1 MEKVQWRELRRGSEV
16 LRRLPVVLEYDGV
29 NVGVI
34 LSIEYYNKLV
44 KGYKQNDAKLSLY
57 NPPTNKAGDRVLV
70 RQGKRLV
77 EAIVPELDGDGNQ
90 LPIQS

>member
-1 MEKVQWRELRRGSEV
+1 MEKIQWRELRRGGEV

-44 KGYKQNDAKLSLY
+44 KGYKQNDA
-57 NPPTNKAGDRVLV
+57 NG
-70 RQGKRLV
+70 G
-77 EAIVPELDGDGNQ
+77 G
-90 LPIQS
+90 

>member
-1 MEKVQWRELRRGSEV
+1 MEKIQWRELRRGGEV

-34 LSIEYYNKLV
+34 LSIESYNKLV

-57 NPPTNKAGDRVLV
+57 LKGGSDAF
-70 RQGKRLV
+70 K
-77 EAIVPELDGDGNQ
+77 
-90 LPIQS
+90 

>member
-57 NPPTNKAGDRVLV
+57 NSSINKAGDRVLV

-90 LPIQS
+90 LPIQR